1 MKFQRDLA
9 KNAGL
14 AKYDLEIANRAYL
27 SRHQN
32 IRQCMSDIFADELET
47 IDFRSDDALARQRI
61 NDWVANVTRGRIH
74 DIVNQDNVNQ
84 QTTMAL
90 VIIPSFQCQL
100 LNISIWEFSV
110 FDEEWNLNWFIID
123 WKQYF
128 WWTQVNAAYF
138 KGQWD
143 SKFDKKD
150 TKAANF
156 SISAN
161 ESVVTDF
168 MFQKARFRHGILF
181 TNS

>member
-123 WKQYF
+123 
-128 WWTQVNAAYF
+128 
-138 KGQWD
+138 
-143 SKFDKKD
+143 
-150 TKAANF
+150 
-156 SISAN
+156 
-161 ESVVTDF
+161 
-168 MFQKARFRHGILF
+168 
-181 TNS
+181 